1 MRTLALLLLLP
12 ASWAAA
18 EEKPFCPFV
27 GEGLTYCLGQS
38 VSIYDELP
46 TGGVIQPETD
56 RFSGAITVEL
66 RSSEP
71 GGPLRPKLTID
82 GAIAGS
88 DWDVTARAKLSSSE
102 GQLGI
107 GLERR
112 F

>member
-1 MRTLALLLLLP
+1 MRMLALVLLLP
-12 ASWAAA
+12 ASWVAA

-27 GEGLTYCLGQS
+27 GEGLTHCLGQS
-38 VSIYDELP
+38 VSIYDDSLADEA
-46 TGGVIQPETD
+46 VQPETD

-66 RSSEP
+66 KSSEP